1 MEFHRKKTI
10 YYGAESQQFGHLYT
24 PCNSLNTPVV
34 IVVHGGYW
42 KDNHSLETY
51 ATFSIVDYLKSFQ
64 VAIWNIEYRRM
75 NAEGD
80 NSSAPWPTIF
90 KDVAD
95 AIDHLHHIQ
104 HSENLDLGR
113 VLIIGHSA
121 GGHLATWVASRKRIP
136 ADSELYCHA
145 PLKIHRAISIAGILD
160 LASVNDV
167 DQPEQIYRLM
177 GGTPYTHPRRYLAC
191 NPSILFHSEIALTV
205 VHGEQDACVN
215 ISQVKR
221 FYKQTQ
227 VKLKQ
232 IILPTADHFSML
244 PHNGDWSAV
253 QWQQIQQLITD
264 EVQALGE

>member
-1 MEFHRKKTI
+1 MKCHQKKMI
-10 YYGAESQQFGHLYT
+10 YYGVESQQFGHLYT
-24 PCNSLNTPVV
+24 PSHSSNTPVV

-51 ATFSIVDYLKSFQ
+51 ATYAIVDYLQSFE

-75 NAEGD
+75 NTEGE
-80 NSSAPWPTIF
+80 NSNAPWPTTF

-95 AIDHLHHIQ
+95 AIDHLRRIQ
-104 HSENLDLGR
+104 HSESLDLSR

-121 GGHLATWVASRKRIP
+121 GGHLATWVASREKIA
-136 ADSELYCHA
+136 ADSELYYQA

-177 GGTPYTHPRRYLAC
+177 GGTPYTQPGRYLAC
-191 NPSILFHSEIALTV
+191 NPSLLYHSQMALTV
-205 VHGEQDACVN
+205 VHGERDTCVN
-215 ISQVKR
+215 ISQVKQ
-221 FYKQTQ
+221 FCEQPQT
-227 VKLKQ
+227 KLRQ

-244 PHNGDWSAV
+244 PHNGDWSAA
-253 QWQQIQQLITD
+253 QWQKIQQLITD
-264 EVQALGE
+264 EIQALG